1 MSSNSRPQM
10 AIPTHSAHEPT
21 SDIIASL
28 ERYGAVVIENLLGEG
43 VVDGISQDLRPEF
56 DREGHLYQNTFNGHQ
71 TLRVGGVT
79 KYSRHFPTLLLHP
92 LVLEVADAILK
103 PHCEVYQVGSTTAIE
118 ILPGEGAQVLH
129 ADDTCYP
136 SHLLPFEAQISAL
149 CALDD
154 FTLENG
160 ATRVVPREVGLT
172 DPDEVREEHI
182 VQAVMP
188 RGSVVIYLGSTL
200 HGGGENRSDAPRKA
214 IVNTYCLG
222 WLRQE
227 ENQYLTLTA
236 EEVAEQSE
244 EMRRMLGFQAHG
256 PFLGVWPED
265 PDGKWYET

>member
-1 MSSNSRPQM
+1 M
-10 AIPTHSAHEPT
+10 AIPTHAAHEPT

-149 CALDD
+149 WALDD
-154 FTLENG
+154 QGTLEFMSFFYDALAKGKKASEALNQ
-160 ATRVVPREVGLT
+160 AMRCMRESGT
-172 DPDEVREEHI
+172 FKEVK
-182 VQAVMP
+182 
-188 RGSVVIYLGSTL
+188 YW
-200 HGGGENRSDAPRKA
+200 APFVLIGDDVKLDFND
-214 IVNTYCLG
+214 I
-222 WLRQE
+222 
-227 ENQYLTLTA
+227 
-236 EEVAEQSE
+236 
-244 EMRRMLGFQAHG
+244 
-256 PFLGVWPED
+256 
-265 PDGKWYET
+265 